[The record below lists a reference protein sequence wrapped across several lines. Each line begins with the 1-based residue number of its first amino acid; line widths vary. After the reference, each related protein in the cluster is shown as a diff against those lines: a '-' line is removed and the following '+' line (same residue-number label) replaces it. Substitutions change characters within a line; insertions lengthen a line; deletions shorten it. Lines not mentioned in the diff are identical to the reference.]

1 MMCPYISYGHC
12 IMTLQ
17 RFPSSK
23 PFPFSDMVKANGF
36 LFLSGQV
43 SMTQNGEPLP
53 GSISEQTQR
62 ILDSI
67 EQTLAL
73 AGATLNDIVR
83 AQVWLSDMD
92 NFAEFNTAWR
102 NRFSNGFPSRSV
114 VTSRLAFGLDVEI
127 EVQAIEPCLTS

>member
-1 MMCPYISYGHC
+1 
-12 IMTLQ
+12 
-17 RFPSSK
+17 
-23 PFPFSDMVKANGF
+23 
-36 LFLSGQV
+36 
-43 SMTQNGEPLP
+43 MTQNGEPLP
-53 GSISEQTQR
+53 GSVSEQTQR

-102 NRFSNGFPSRSV
+102 SRFSNGFPSRSV